1 MNTDALGWVGFGGS
15 WEACAVTGFSCGE
28 RRIKAKTDSRG
39 LWMGRVRRGPA
50 RLSRN
55 SARPDRGEATGR
67 CCRKLESAGP
77 AVRALN
83 GEELLSH
90 GSDARGLRDEARAKG
105 VQTPLMVHIPDEPDL
120 ASAFRV

>member
-39 LWMGRVRRGPA
+39 LGMGRVRRGPA

-55 SARPDRGEATGR
+55 SARPNRGEATGR

-77 AVRALN
+77 ARHDSRPIVESPPSADRKQRPHFVLPILFA
-83 GEELLSH
+83 
-90 GSDARGLRDEARAKG
+90 GSA
-105 VQTPLMVHIPDEPDL
+105 
-120 ASAFRV
+120 